1 MKQSNSVSGG
11 LHQTGGRQLQ
21 RKPERKIKEPQKN
34 ENTLET
40 QLEQQCLI
48 PALKI
53 KFYNKRPFYRYADT
67 VLPNCIS
74 YFPSDRVFFLNQTN
88 IWHFQTLNVCQSVY
102 KILLH
107 YHLINI
113 FLNSRAI
120 ENFVNSLLTILA
132 IILFNN
138 FSISFFFFFFSAVSY

>member
-1 MKQSNSVSGG
+1 MV
-11 LHQTGGRQLQ
+11 
-21 RKPERKIKEPQKN
+21 
-34 ENTLET
+34 
-40 QLEQQCLI
+40 
-48 PALKI
+48 
-53 KFYNKRPFYRYADT
+53 T
-67 VLPNCIS
+67 VLYSCRKAGSYDIYISAFVETVKLSNCIS

-132 IILFNN
+132 IIFFTN
-138 FSISFFFFFFSAVSY
+138 FSISFFFFFFWLFLIDVQKSLYFLESNSFFCFIYCNTIQ